1 MSYNPNLKVTDKSW
15 GKGGYLGRAKMRRM
29 LFVSMLSAIQGI
41 IMEATDRIILGNM
54 VGPEAVS
61 GAVLVSPIFEFGT
74 IFEVLVASGASILY
88 ARAIGNYDKDKSR
101 RILGMTS
108 VIALIFG
115 AFMSILSFAGENLF
129 LTASNAH
136 GLVLEYGRQ
145 YFYFYRFMFII
156 EPLRTLLTELLYID
170 GDDVR
175 VFLSEFSLLV
185 GNAAVSFLLIPHM
198 GVMGASLGSA
208 IGTTMSFLIILSH
221 FFAKKYRIIPII
233 AFDKKDLKEILIIG
247 GTDAVNCGM
256 DSVYSFL
263 LNLFVIRMFGD
274 EYLAIIAVTSV
285 VYTMMEVGAGVADA
299 MKTMLMSYRGDNNFN
314 AMKGLVLYGVN
325 ITFIISVVFIGFVW
339 ITAPLYPHIY
349 GIDGTDLQSLTIL
362 ACRITALSSLAVI
375 LYGVFLEYYIDIGK
389 YGLQILGNALDS
401 LFVRIL
407 LNVSLGLA
415 FGAIGL
421 WIGEALCTYVCLAI
435 MIVVIYRIYGKER
448 FPFLLENNSN
458 NSMNISYTA
467 DIEDIM
473 TVRDNVEGFLKER
486 TTPKSAINLAML
498 FFEDISLLIRD
509 SNPDKKHIHID
520 AFVTSGI
527 EELHVVMWYDG
538 ELLDL
543 SDSDLVPSDIR
554 AYMISSLVSGYSD
567 SKYQETAGYN
577 RVSFVIPYR
586 KLAKNRNAQQFA

>member
-1 MSYNPNLKVTDKSW
+1 MSYKSKPKITDKLW

-29 LFVSMLSAIQGI
+29 LFVSMLSAIQDI
-41 IMEATDRIILGNM
+41 IMEATDRIILGNL
-54 VGPEAVS
+54 VGSEAVS

-115 AFMSILSFAGENLF
+115 AFMSILSFAGEDLF
-129 LTASNAH
+129 LAASNAQ
-136 GLVLEYGRQ
+136 GLVLDYGRQ
-145 YFYFYRFMFII
+145 YFYFYRFMFLI
-156 EPLRTLLTELLYID
+156 EPLRSLLTEILYVD

-175 VFLSEFSLLV
+175 VFLSEFALLI
-185 GNAAVSFLLIPHM
+185 GNALISFLLVPHM

-208 IGTTMSFLIILSH
+208 IGTMMSLAIMLTHFL
-221 FFAKKYRIIPII
+221 ARKYRIIPIF
-233 AFDKKDLKEILIIG
+233 ALNKDDLKEILIIG

-274 EYLAIIAVTSV
+274 KYLAVIAVTSI
-285 VYTMMEVGAGVADA
+285 VYTMMEVGSGVAEA

-314 AMKGLVLYGVN
+314 AMKGLVLYGMN
-325 ITFIISVVFIGFVW
+325 ITFIISLVFIGFVW
-339 ITAPLYPHIY
+339 VTAPLYPHVY
-349 GIDGTDLQSLTIL
+349 GMDGSELQSLTVL

-375 LYGVFLEYYIDIGK
+375 LYGIFLEYYMDIGK
-389 YGLQILGNALDS
+389 YGLQIIGNALDS
-401 LFVRIL
+401 LFVRLL
-407 LNVSLGLA
+407 LNVSLSLA

-421 WIGEALCTYVCLAI
+421 WIGEALCTYVCLGL
-435 MIVVIYRIYGKER
+435 MILVIYRIYGREK
-448 FPFLLENNSN
+448 FPFLLENNSDD
-458 NSMNISYTA
+458 SLNISYAA
-467 DIEDIM
+467 DIDDIM
-473 TVRDNVEGFLKER
+473 TVRDDVEGFLKER
-486 TTPKSAINLAML
+486 GTPKSAINLAML

-520 AFVTSGI
+520 AFVTSGM

-586 KLAKNRNAQQFA
+586 RLAKNGKAKQFP